1 MSLHQDPAQ
10 THPWLSAEQ
19 GILTAQGQGPWNH
32 GITES
37 FVLGKTSK
45 ITKSSLTLNIPWLL
59 KHSTKCHVHFIYGIF
74 QG

>member
-32 GITES
+32 GIT
-37 FVLGKTSK
+37 VIRAGKDLQNHK
-45 ITKSSLTLNIPWLL
+45 IQPHIEYPLAVKA
-59 KHSTKCHVHFIYGIF
+59 
-74 QG
+74 